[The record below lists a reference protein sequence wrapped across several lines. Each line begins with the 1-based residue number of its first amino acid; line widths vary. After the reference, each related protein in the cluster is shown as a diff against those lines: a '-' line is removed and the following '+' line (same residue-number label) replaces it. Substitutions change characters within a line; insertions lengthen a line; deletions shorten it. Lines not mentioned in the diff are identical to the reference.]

1 MEVRILSES
10 QIKLFIMENKSL
22 FESKYF
28 HIGQHSWVTI
38 LPTIIWFDIKQPV
51 FAFEFLFWS
60 ITFDFYNK
68 NED

>member
-1 MEVRILSES
+1 
-10 QIKLFIMENKSL
+10 MENKSL

-28 HIGQHSWVTI
+28 YISQNSWFIV
-38 LPTIIWFDIKQPV
+38 LPTIIWFDIKMPI

>member
-1 MEVRILSES
+1 
-10 QIKLFIMENKSL
+10 MENKSL

-28 HIGQHSWVTI
+28 HIGQHCWLTL
-38 LPTIIWFDIKQPV
+38 LPTIYWFDLKYPA

-68 NED
+68 SE